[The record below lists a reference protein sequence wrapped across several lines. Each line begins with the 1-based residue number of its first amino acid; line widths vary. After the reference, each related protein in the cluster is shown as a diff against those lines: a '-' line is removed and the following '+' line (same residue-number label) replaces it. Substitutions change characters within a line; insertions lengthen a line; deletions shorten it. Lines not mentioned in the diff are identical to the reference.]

1 MKFFKTI
8 WFPVLLSIVI
18 TVSIVFVMMNNVLN
32 KKAQEQAHGAP
43 SEPVAPTS
51 PVKYPGKLTDE
62 LRNFVAELEA
72 RDAEVRQKEEDLESI
87 RHSIKQESREF
98 EKLKLEVRNLQA
110 EFDRKTQD
118 LMSRYNWLEQKEQ
131 ENYRNLAD
139 TIESLSPSAAVTLFL
154 QMNKDMDQ
162 EPPQPYPA
170 NYVNKTILGVLNLMD
185 SRDIAPIFEEM
196 NDEKSGTEESRQ
208 LAASLAQQL
217 QRVVVEEKP
226 ASVAPATGG

>member
-72 RDAEVRQKEEDLESI
+72 RDAEVRQKEAWSSFQPTHADESA
-87 RHSIKQESREF
+87 R
-98 EKLKLEVRNLQA
+98 
-110 EFDRKTQD
+110 
-118 LMSRYNWLEQKEQ
+118 
-131 ENYRNLAD
+131 
-139 TIESLSPSAAVTLFL
+139 SAR
-154 QMNKDMDQ
+154 
-162 EPPQPYPA
+162 
-170 NYVNKTILGVLNLMD
+170 VL
-185 SRDIAPIFEEM
+185 RP
-196 NDEKSGTEESRQ
+196 G
-208 LAASLAQQL
+208 
-217 QRVVVEEKP
+217 
-226 ASVAPATGG
+226 